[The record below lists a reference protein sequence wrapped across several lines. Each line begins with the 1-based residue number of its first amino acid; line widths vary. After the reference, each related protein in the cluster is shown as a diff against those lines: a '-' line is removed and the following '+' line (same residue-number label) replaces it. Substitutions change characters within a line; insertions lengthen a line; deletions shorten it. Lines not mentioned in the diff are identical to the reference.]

1 MGKLTKGILER
12 MPLKNKIMEATEVM
26 KASLVG
32 DMKSR
37 VKDIS
42 LIVSWREIAHQY
54 FDCSAS
60 WLYHKLDGIDGNG
73 GSGGFTEKEA
83 AMLRDA
89 LLDVSA
95 RLRRVAETI

>member
-1 MGKLTKGILER
+1 METVMTKPVVITD
-12 MPLKNKIMEATEVM
+12 MKK
-26 KASLVG
+26 KAS
-32 DMKSR
+32 
-37 VKDIS
+37 DI
-42 LIVSWREIAHQY
+42 LLAISWRELANNY
-54 FDCSAS
+54 FHKSSS
-60 WLYHKLDGIDGNG
+60 WLYHKMDGIDGNG

>member
-1 MGKLTKGILER
+1 METTEGTKTG
-12 MPLKNKIMEATEVM
+12 
-26 KASLVG
+26 LVG

-37 VKDIS
+37 VRDIS

-54 FDCSAS
+54 FDRSAS

-83 AMLRDA
+83 ATLRAA
-89 LLDVSA
+89 LLDVSE
-95 RLRRVAETI
+95 RLRKVAETI

>member
-12 MPLKNKIMEATEVM
+12 GCHKKNKIMEATEVM
-26 KASLVG
+26 NVSLVG

-42 LIVSWREIAHQY
+42 RIVSWREIAHQY
-54 FDCSAS
+54 FDRSAS
-60 WLYHKLDGIDGNG
+60 WLYHTLTGI
-73 GSGGFTEKEA
+73 GGFTEKEA

>member
-1 MGKLTKGILER
+1 
-12 MPLKNKIMEATEVM
+12 MPLKNIIMEATEVM
-26 KASLVG
+26 NVSLVG

-54 FDCSAS
+54 FDRSAS
-60 WLYHKLDGIDGNG
+60 WRYHKLGGIDGNG

>member
-1 MGKLTKGILER
+1 
-12 MPLKNKIMEATEVM
+12 MPLKNIIMEATEVM

-54 FDCSAS
+54 FDRSAS

>member
-1 MGKLTKGILER
+1 
-12 MPLKNKIMEATEVM
+12 MEATEVK

-37 VKDIS
+37 VRDIS

-54 FDCSAS
+54 FDRSAS
-60 WLYHKLDGIDGNG
+60 WFYHKLDGIDGNG

-83 AMLRDA
+83 ATLRAA
-89 LLDVSA
+89 LLDVSE
-95 RLRRVAETI
+95 RMRRVAETI